1 VAGER
6 DRLLQIEDPSPL
18 APRGFALWNLGFRP
32 FYLLAAIFASLSI
45 LLWILEY
52 AGWLPVPYLEAPT
65 RHAHEMLFGFA
76 FAVIAG
82 FLFTAVRNWTGEPT
96 PTGGAL
102 AAIAALWIAARISML
117 TPTPVLAAILNAAFP
132 VAVAI
137 GIAIPMARSGN
148 RRNYFFVAL
157 LVAVGAAA
165 LAVHLGAMGML
176 PWEARGVSI
185 AITLDVVMLIIAVMA
200 GRVMTMFTNNAIP
213 GAGAERKP
221 WVEKAAIAG
230 ILAVIAADL
239 FGAPAAI
246 LAPLAILVAAIH
258 ALRLALLRPW
268 KTLHTPI
275 VWVLHAA
282 YAWIAIH
289 LLLRALAA
297 LGVVPEQF
305 AIHALTVGA
314 IGGMTIGMMTRTA
327 RGHTGRPL
335 KADRWEVTCY
345 GLVQAAALVRVF
357 GGLAWREGY
366 LWTVLLSGAC
376 WSAAYGLY
384 AIRYWP
390 ILTRPRLDGKPG

>member
-6 DRLLQIEDPSPL
+6 DRLLHIEDPSAS
-18 APRGFALWNLGFRP
+18 APPGFALWNLGFRP

-45 LLWILEY
+45 LLWSLEY
-52 AGWLPVPYLEAPT
+52 AGWLPAPYLEAPT

-82 FLFTAVRNWTGEPT
+82 FLFTAVRNWAGQPT

-102 AAIAALWIAARISML
+102 AAIAVLWIAARVAML
-117 TPTPVLAAILNAAFP
+117 TPTPILAAILNAAFP

-137 GIAIPMARSGN
+137 GIAIPMARSRN

-157 LVAVGAAA
+157 LVAVGIAA
-165 LAVHLGAMGML
+165 LAVHLGSMGVL
-176 PWEARGVSI
+176 PWEARTVSI
-185 AITLDVVMLIIAVMA
+185 ALTLDVVMLIIAVMA
-200 GRVMTMFTNNAIP
+200 GRVMAMFTNNAIA
-213 GAGAERKP
+213 GAGAERNA
-221 WVEKAAIAG
+221 WVERAAIAG

-239 FGAPAAI
+239 FEAPAAL
-246 LAPLAILVAAIH
+246 LAPLAIAVAAIH

-268 KTLHTPI
+268 KTLRTPI

-282 YAWIAIH
+282 YAWIPIH
-289 LLLRALAA
+289 LLLRALAS
-297 LGVVPEQF
+297 LGIVPEQF

-335 KADRWEVTCY
+335 KADRWEIACY
-345 GLVQAAALVRVF
+345 GLVQLAALVRVF

-376 WSAAYGLY
+376 WSVAYGLY